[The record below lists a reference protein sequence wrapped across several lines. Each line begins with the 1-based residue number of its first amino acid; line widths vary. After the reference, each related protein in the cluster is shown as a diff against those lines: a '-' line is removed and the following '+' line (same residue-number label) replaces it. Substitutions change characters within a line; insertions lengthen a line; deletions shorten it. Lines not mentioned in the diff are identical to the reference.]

1 MSKEMEIK
9 KIVLKLNDKEVSLTI
24 DEAKKLKELLSEL
37 FGKDII
43 KEVVK
48 EEHHYHDHYRP
59 YWYYNEPYWS
69 SNTVLWSSNTSSLAN
84 AVNYASTSGTLTL
97 NATC

>member
-1 MSKEMEIK
+1 MSEKMEIK

-24 DEAKKLKELLSEL
+24 EEAKKLKELLGEL

-43 KEVVK
+43 KEIVK
-48 EEHHYHDHYRP
+48 EEHHYHDNYRP
-59 YWYYNEPYWS
+59 YWVWNQPYGYS
-69 SNTVLWSSNTSSLAN
+69 TLQCGTTTQNLCGGTTYQA
-84 AVNYASTSGTLTL
+84 TSGTLTL

>member
-1 MSKEMEIK
+1 MEEKMEIK
-9 KIVLKLNDKEVSLTI
+9 EIVLKLGKKEISLSVE
-24 DEAKKLKELLSEL
+24 EAKKLKELLGEL
-37 FGKDII
+37 FGKDVI

-59 YWYYNEPYWS
+59 YWYYQPYYYNQLLCS
-69 SNTVLWSSNTSSLAN
+69 TTQNLCGGTSYQA
-84 AVNYASTSGTLTL
+84 TSGTLTL